1 MTTAQI
7 GTSTLYQAD
16 GLTISKLY
24 NSLKGGDLTI
34 TDDWVP
40 HFWFDQT
47 YGVLVDLV
55 RRTVSIVMPATLK
68 QWRLTGVIQ

>member
-1 MTTAQI
+1 MRTTTIQTA
-7 GTSTLYQAD
+7 TLYEAD
-16 GLTISKLY
+16 GQTIAKMY
-24 NSLKGGDLTI
+24 ANLKGGDLTV

-47 YGVLVDLV
+47 YGLLVDLV

-68 QWRLTGVIQ
+68 QWRLTGVI

>member
-1 MTTAQI
+1 MTTTTI

-24 NSLKGGDLTI
+24 NNLKGGDLTI
-34 TDDWVP
+34 TNDWVP

-47 YGVLVDLV
+47 YGLLVDLV
-55 RRTVSIVMPATLK
+55 SRTATLVMPNTLK
-68 QWRLTGVIQ
+68 QWKLTGVIQ

>member
-1 MTTAQI
+1 MTTTTIAT
-7 GTSTLYQAD
+7 GTLYQAD
-16 GLTISKLY
+16 GQTISKLY
-24 NSLKGGDLTI
+24 ANLKGGDLVC

-68 QWRLTGVIQ
+68 QWRLTGVI